1 MTSPEVT
8 KIDTAE
14 LAEVAWNALEQL
26 QARQMGELRQTLYRM
41 EAIVGTSTL
50 GIQNWDK
57 ICDLIRA
64 MLTTV
69 VRMDRIKR
77 FNV

>member
-1 MTSPEVT
+1 MTIPEVT
-8 KIDTAE
+8 NIDMAE
-14 LAEVAWNALEQL
+14 LAEVAYNALEQL